1 MIESLKALYL
11 LQIELGG
18 VTVQEMAARFNRE
31 KRKVIKDLDE
41 LIFRGF
47 ALQLEPKQDEA
58 TPSPDSSPKYVLSE
72 KGRTR
77 LKVVVTTGVFD
88 LLHVGHLVTLEAS
101 RTLGSLLLVI
111 IARDVT
117 VQSRK
122 GRKPINSEEDRRK
135 LIEALKPVDAAFLGH
150 TSDYLRIIHRMNPD
164 LIVLGKDQK
173 FDIDELRRQ
182 LDERGLQDVK
192 VVRLDQEL
200 EGMHSS
206 NLIEKLMNNR

>member
-18 VTVQEMAARFNRE
+18 VAVQEMAARLSRE
-31 KRKVIKDLDE
+31 KRKVIKDLEE
-41 LIFRGF
+41 LVCRGF

-58 TPSPDSSPKYVLSE
+58 TSSPDSSPKYVLSE
-72 KGRTR
+72 KGRMR
-77 LKVVVTTGVFD
+77 LQVVVTTGVFD

-101 RTLGSLLLVI
+101 RTLGNLLLVI

-117 VQSRK
+117 VQNRK

-135 LIEALKPVDAAFLGH
+135 LIEALKPVDAAYLGH

-164 LIVLGKDQK
+164 LIILGKDQK

-182 LDERGLQDVK
+182 LDERGLQDVE

-206 NLIEKLMNNR
+206 NLIEKLMNNN

>member
-1 MIESLKALYL
+1 VIESLKALYL

-18 VTVQEMAARFNRE
+18 ATVQEMAARFSRE
-31 KRKVIKDLDE
+31 KRKVIKDLEE
-41 LIFRGF
+41 LVFREF

-58 TPSPDSSPKYVLSE
+58 TASPDSSPKYVLSE
-72 KGRTR
+72 KGRRR

-101 RTLGSLLLVI
+101 RILGNLLLVI

-117 VQSRK
+117 VQNRK

-135 LIEALKPVDAAFLGH
+135 LIEALKPVDAAYLGH

-173 FDIDELRRQ
+173 FEIDELRRQ
-182 LDERGLQDVK
+182 LDKRGLQDVE

-206 NLIEKLMNNR
+206 NLIEKLMNNN